1 MRPAPLAFILMWWVF
16 SVPRW
21 LILVPASSKSLKLI
35 LMQGLMVVVVSHVY
49 IKVVWV
55 FFVLIINKIQVQV
68 QHFSFIHCVER
79 LALEKRQA
87 EWINCFELT
96 KLGRVPIDC
105 YRNGLGKLVSFTH
118 DNFDRSFLFN
128 QCLECSNMKGYPHWE
143 KKRTYIFTSAK

>member
-1 MRPAPLAFILMWWVF
+1 
-16 SVPRW
+16 
-21 LILVPASSKSLKLI
+21 
-35 LMQGLMVVVVSHVY
+35 MVVVVSHVY
-49 IKVVWV
+49 IEVVWV

-96 KLGRVPIDC
+96 KLDRVPIDC

-118 DNFDRSFLFN
+118 DNFDPLP
-128 QCLECSNMKGYPHWE
+128 L
-143 KKRTYIFTSAK
+143 